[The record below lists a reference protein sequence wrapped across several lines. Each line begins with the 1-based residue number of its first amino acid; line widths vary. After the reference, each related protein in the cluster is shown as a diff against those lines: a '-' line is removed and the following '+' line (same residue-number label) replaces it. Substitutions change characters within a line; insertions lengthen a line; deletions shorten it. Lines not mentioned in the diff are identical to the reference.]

1 MDNKEEK
8 PKTEKKGKYV
18 VKDGEG
24 NIISQNMPKEFEDMI
39 EMCIRDSNMTV
50 QPPVHHHAA
59 FHIHFIS
66 HFQQADVGTLYRFFH
81 GGNRVDVYKRQLS
94 NCVVMVHRG

>member
-1 MDNKEEK
+1 MDNKQEK

-39 EMCIRDSNMTV
+39 DLI
-50 QPPVHHHAA
+50 
-59 FHIHFIS
+59 
-66 HFQQADVGTLYRFFH
+66 FQEAKEKSKKSKNNYNSLRLVGKNRRTICADCRKSAEEG
-81 GGNRVDVYKRQLS
+81 
-94 NCVVMVHRG
+94 

>member
-39 EMCIRDSNMTV
+39 DLIFQEAKEKSKKKWSITL
-50 QPPVHHHAA
+50 
-59 FHIHFIS
+59 HITNDIKRCRNIS
-66 HFQQADVGTLYRFFH
+66 FFL
-81 GGNRVDVYKRQLS
+81 LS
-94 NCVVMVHRG
+94 HLNS

>member
-39 EMCIRDSNMTV
+39 DLIFQEAKEKSKKWSITL
-50 QPPVHHHAA
+50 
-59 FHIHFIS
+59 HITNDIKRCRNIS
-66 HFQQADVGTLYRFFH
+66 FFL
-81 GGNRVDVYKRQLS
+81 LS
-94 NCVVMVHRG
+94 HLNS

>member
-39 EMCIRDSNMTV
+39 DLIFQEAKEKSKKARKKWSITL
-50 QPPVHHHAA
+50 
-59 FHIHFIS
+59 HITNDIKRCRNIS
-66 HFQQADVGTLYRFFH
+66 FSFY
-81 GGNRVDVYKRQLS
+81 YPI
-94 NCVVMVHRG
+94 

>member
-39 EMCIRDSNMTV
+39 DLI
-50 QPPVHHHAA
+50 
-59 FHIHFIS
+59 
-66 HFQQADVGTLYRFFH
+66 FQKQR
-81 GGNRVDVYKRQLS
+81 KRAKKHL
-94 NCVVMVHRG
+94 

>member
-24 NIISQNMPKEFEDMI
+24 NIISQNMPKEFEDMMI
-39 EMCIRDSNMTV
+39 
-50 QPPVHHHAA
+50 
-59 FHIHFIS
+59 
-66 HFQQADVGTLYRFFH
+66 LFFKKQ
-81 GGNRVDVYKRQLS
+81 RKEQKARKMVY
-94 NCVVMVHRG
+94 NIAY

>member
-39 EMCIRDSNMTV
+39 DLIFKKQRKRAKKQEKM
-50 QPPVHHHAA
+50 
-59 FHIHFIS
+59 
-66 HFQQADVGTLYRFFH
+66 
-81 GGNRVDVYKRQLS
+81 VY
-94 NCVVMVHRG
+94 NIAY

>member
-39 EMCIRDSNMTV
+39 DL
-50 QPPVHHHAA
+50 
-59 FHIHFIS
+59 IS
-66 HFQQADVGTLYRFFH
+66 KKQRKRAKKQEKM
-81 GGNRVDVYKRQLS
+81 VYNIAYYK
-94 NCVVMVHRG
+94 

>member
-39 EMCIRDSNMTV
+39 DLIFQEAKEKSKKQEKWSITL
-50 QPPVHHHAA
+50 
-59 FHIHFIS
+59 HITNDIKRCRNIS
-66 HFQQADVGTLYRFFH
+66 FSFCYPI
-81 GGNRVDVYKRQLS
+81 
-94 NCVVMVHRG
+94 

>member
-39 EMCIRDSNMTV
+39 DLIFQEAKEKSN
-50 QPPVHHHAA
+50 PAGPIAA
-59 FHIHFIS
+59 
-66 HFQQADVGTLYRFFH
+66 
-81 GGNRVDVYKRQLS
+81 
-94 NCVVMVHRG
+94 VVIVAAAGAGIGIAAKKKKAGK

>member
-1 MDNKEEK
+1 MTTKFIDEEKINASVLRGEKQKKSKEK

-39 EMCIRDSNMTV
+39 DLI
-50 QPPVHHHAA
+50 
-59 FHIHFIS
+59 
-66 HFQQADVGTLYRFFH
+66 FQEAKEKSKKARKNGL
-81 GGNRVDVYKRQLS
+81 
-94 NCVVMVHRG
+94 

>member
-39 EMCIRDSNMTV
+39 DLIFQEAKEKLSLI
-50 QPPVHHHAA
+50 
-59 FHIHFIS
+59 HI
-66 HFQQADVGTLYRFFH
+66 
-81 GGNRVDVYKRQLS
+81 
-94 NCVVMVHRG
+94 

>member
-39 EMCIRDSNMTV
+39 DLISKKQRKRAKSKKKWSITL
-50 QPPVHHHAA
+50 
-59 FHIHFIS
+59 HITNDIKRCRNIS
-66 HFQQADVGTLYRFFH
+66 FSFY
-81 GGNRVDVYKRQLS
+81 YPI
-94 NCVVMVHRG
+94 

>member
-24 NIISQNMPKEFEDMI
+24 NIISQNMPKEFKEKSKKV
-39 EMCIRDSNMTV
+39 RKN
-50 QPPVHHHAA
+50 
-59 FHIHFIS
+59 
-66 HFQQADVGTLYRFFH
+66 GL
-81 GGNRVDVYKRQLS
+81 
-94 NCVVMVHRG
+94 

>member
-39 EMCIRDSNMTV
+39 DLIFQEAKEKSKKSKKKWSITL
-50 QPPVHHHAA
+50 
-59 FHIHFIS
+59 HIK
-66 HFQQADVGTLYRFFH
+66 
-81 GGNRVDVYKRQLS
+81 NRQLYTILHKLVS
-94 NCVVMVHRG
+94 I